1 MMLRLQNIFQ
11 RNLVAKIIALLAAV
25 ILWSYVMNDQN
36 PATDSTFT
44 VQLTALNAP
53 DGYKSSYDNEKIKL
67 KVKAPRSLFINLNEK
82 DFKAYVD
89 LKGLDAGTH
98 QVDVKTS
105 LPQGMELVEA
115 DPEQVMVTLDR
126 IVSRKIKAEFIVS
139 GAAGPD
145 ATVAHVKPDVEY
157 VTIEG
162 PESAVQTV
170 SRVIG
175 YVGLSGNTND
185 FQLQV
190 PLTAINSDGREVSGV
205 TVTPGNASVTVQMA
219 RGLNKKIVL
228 IQPQV
233 KQDLGEDYE
242 LVKVSTD
249 PAKIEIAGDAKALA
263 AMNSVSTEEISLADV
278 KKTTDKAVRLTL
290 PEGVTVTNQTVNVH
304 IEVRAKPN
312 SGKKK
317 Q

>member
-53 DGYKSSYDNEKIKL
+53 DGYKISYDNEKIKL

-126 IVSRKIKAEFIVS
+126 IVSRKIKTEFIVS

>member
-1 MMLRLQNIFQ
+1 MLRLQNIFQ

-53 DGYKSSYDNEKIKL
+53 DGYKISYDNEKIKL

-263 AMNSVSTEEISLADV
+263 AMNSVSTEATSLAHV
-278 KKTTDKAVRLTL
+278 TKTTDKAARLTL

>member
-53 DGYKSSYDNEKIKL
+53 DGYKISYDNEKIKL

-98 QVDVKTS
+98 QVDGKTS

-242 LVKVSTD
+242 RVRVGTD
-249 PAKIEIAGDAKALA
+249 PAEIAIAGDAKALA
-263 AMNSVSTEEISLADV
+263 AMNGVSTEESSLADV